1 VQICIP
7 KRELLM
13 EINYQLRLYVVKR
26 KIIEA
31 EYILL
36 SSGAGLTA
44 AAGFCT

>member
-1 VQICIP
+1 
-7 KRELLM
+7 M
-13 EINYQLRLYVVKR
+13 EINYQLRIYIANK

-44 AAGFCT
+44 AAGICT